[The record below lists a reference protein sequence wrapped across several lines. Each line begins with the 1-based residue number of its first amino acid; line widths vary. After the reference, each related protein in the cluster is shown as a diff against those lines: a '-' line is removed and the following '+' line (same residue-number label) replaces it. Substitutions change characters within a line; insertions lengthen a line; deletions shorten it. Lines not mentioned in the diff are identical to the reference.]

1 MIYVI
6 YNSTL
11 ERRQFERPDSQNA
24 MRQKLA
30 GEICMYDFELD
41 NICYRYGN
49 MQNSLI
55 LYGKLIIYRV
65 S

>member
-1 MIYVI
+1 
-6 YNSTL
+6 
-11 ERRQFERPDSQNA
+11 
-24 MRQKLA
+24 
-30 GEICMYDFELD
+30 MYDFELD